1 METTPDAT
9 QPQPNLQSPMDAALP
24 PAPSAPAS
32 LAPAWHTV
40 LFILFIAALSFAG
53 SLRAAQSQVVHNRLA
68 TYAATGVMELLMLA
82 WVAFGLRLRRVPLR
96 TLFGHLASGP
106 RAFFADFIAALV
118 FWLGALM
125 VLGTVG
131 MMWTGIEALVT
142 HGIAPWHGAAA
153 PFAPVRTEAA
163 RAVLQVA
170 PSNLREAAVWAL
182 LCLVVGI
189 VEESVFRGYF
199 QGQFTAWARGN
210 VVFGVVSSAVLFGAA
225 HGYQGLRS
233 MFLLVVF
240 GALFS
245 ALSLF
250 RRSLRP
256 CIFAH
261 SWHDLVAGLALGLL
275 RLHHLA

>member
-1 METTPDAT
+1 MEPTPDAT
-9 QPQPNLQSPMDAALP
+9 QPTLQPPMDAALP
-24 PAPSAPAS
+24 PASSAPAS

-40 LFILFIAALSFAG
+40 VLILVIAVLSFAG
-53 SLRAAQSQVVHNRLA
+53 SLRAAQSQVVHNRFA

-106 RAFFADFIAALV
+106 RAFFADSIVALV

-131 MMWTGIEALVT
+131 MMWTGIETLVA
-142 HGIAPWHGAAA
+142 HGIAPWHGAAV
-153 PFAPVRTEAA
+153 PFAPVHTEAT

-170 PSNLREAAVWAL
+170 PSNLREAAAWAL
-182 LCLVVGI
+182 LCIVVGI

-210 VVFGVVSSAVLFGAA
+210 VVFGVVFSAVLFGAA

-245 ALSLF
+245 ALALF

-261 SWHDLVAGLALGLL
+261 SWHDLIAGLALGVLK
-275 RLHHLA
+275 LHHLA

>member
-1 METTPDAT
+1 MEPTPDAT
-9 QPQPNLQSPMDAALP
+9 QPQPILQPAGDAPLP
-24 PAPSAPAS
+24 PPSAAPAS
-32 LAPAWHTV
+32 LAPAWHTAV
-40 LFILFIAALSFAG
+40 LILVIAVLSFAG
-53 SLRAAQSQVVHNRLA
+53 SLHAAQSQVVHNRFV

-82 WVAFGLRLRRVPLR
+82 WVAFGLRLRRIPLR

-106 RAFFADFIAALV
+106 HAFFADLIAALI
-118 FWLGALM
+118 FWIGALM

-131 MMWTGIEALVT
+131 MMWTGIEALLT
-142 HGIAPWHGAAA
+142 RGSAPWHAAA
-153 PFAPVRTEAA
+153 PFAPVRTEAS

-170 PSNLREAAVWAL
+170 PSTLREAAAWAL
-182 LCLVVGI
+182 LCLIVGI

-199 QGQFTAWARGN
+199 QGQFTAWAHGN
-210 VVFGVVSSAVLFGAA
+210 VAFGILFSAVLFGAA

-233 MFLLVVF
+233 MFLLVIF

-245 ALSLF
+245 ALALF

-261 SWHDLVAGLALGLL
+261 SWHDLIAGLALGVLK
-275 RLHHLA
+275 LHHLA